1 MSTKKKQKRKHTD
14 SDEDDDVFYYRFCA
28 SSSIPNTTTT
38 ATTSNNQIQS
48 KSSNNKGSSMISTTG
63 ESLAP
68 SKSTL
73 YVSNLDYSL
82 TNSDLHTLFSTFG
95 RIARVTVLKDRH
107 TRLSRGVAFIQFVSR
122 QDAQRAVT
130 EMNKKILNGRTLTA
144 SIAADNGR
152 APEFIRKRVYNSETG
167 LCFECGEHGHLSYEC
182 PKNQLGPRER
192 PQPKKPRRGF
202 GGFKDRVGEEEE
214 DDEEEEEGGGRF
226 DEDNWASAVD
236 NGVCERLL
244 GMNENDDEA
253 LNDKKRKKKKK
264 KGKISGYFS
273 GDSDHDDD
281 DD

>member
-1 MSTKKKQKRKHTD
+1 MSTKKKQKPKRND
-14 SDEDDDVFYYRFCA
+14 SDEDDDIFYYRYSVP
-28 SSSIPNTTTT
+28 SSTATATATT
-38 ATTSNNQIQS
+38 TTSNNQIQPI
-48 KSSNNKGSSMISTTG
+48 SNNKGSSMISTTG

-130 EMNKKILNGRTLTA
+130 EMNKKILNGRTLTV

-167 LCFECGEHGHLSYEC
+167 LCFECGDHGHLSYEC
-182 PKNQLGPRER
+182 PKNQLGPRAR

-202 GGFKDRVGEEEE
+202 GGFRDRE
-214 DDEEEEEGGGRF
+214 DDEEEEEDGGRYGAAQF
-226 DEDNWASAVD
+226 EEENWASVVD
-236 NGVCERLL
+236 NGAGERFL
-244 GMNENDDEA
+244 GMDGNDDEA
-253 LNDKKRKKKKK
+253 MDDKKRKKKK
-264 KGKISGYFS
+264 GKRSGYFS
-273 GDSDHDDD
+273 DESDHDDD
-281 DD
+281 D